1 MDPAILE
8 VLAEYEKRG
17 AEEFKLQSLGTME
30 EWLARRDEFLIAVG
44 PATGQ
49 LLNILAKSIKAKTI
63 LELGTSY
70 GYSTVWLAEAARAT
84 RGRLITVDKVANKHN
99 YARAMLAR
107 AGLASYVEFRLG
119 DALDTIDALKGPFD
133 FVLVDLWKEL
143 YTDCFDLFYP
153 KLSPGALIAADNMIL
168 PENYRADALR
178 YRKHVRSQPK
188 IDSVLIPV
196 GSGVELSR
204 FADAGVVRQHR
215 RRAVHVYGHRRIRL
229 SRSDLRHERIHRTV
243 DIGIPMGS
251 NRTVLRMRV
260 PHRQRLW
267 HRDFGPTSP
276 S

>member
-30 EWLARRDEFLIAVG
+30 EWLARRDEFLISVG

-49 LLNILAKSIKAKTI
+49 LLNILAKSIKAKSI

-70 GYSTVWLAEAARAT
+70 GYSTIWLAEAARAT
-84 RGRLITVDKVANKHN
+84 RGRLVTIDNVANKQN
-99 YARAMLAR
+99 YARAMLTK
-107 AGLASYVEFRLG
+107 AGLASHVEFRLG

-143 YTDCFDLFYP
+143 YVDCFDLFYP

-168 PENYRADALR
+168 PENYRGEALR
-178 YRKHVRSQPK
+178 YRRHVRSKPK
-188 IDSVLIPV
+188 IDSLLIPV

-204 FADAGVVRQHR
+204 YADP
-215 RRAVHVYGHRRIRL
+215 L
-229 SRSDLRHERIHRTV
+229 K
-243 DIGIPMGS
+243 P
-251 NRTVLRMRV
+251 
-260 PHRQRLW
+260 
-267 HRDFGPTSP
+267 
-276 S
+276 

>member
-204 FADAGVVRQHR
+204 FADP
-215 RRAVHVYGHRRIRL
+215 
-229 SRSDLRHERIHRTV
+229 LR
-243 DIGIPMGS
+243 P
-251 NRTVLRMRV
+251 
-260 PHRQRLW
+260 
-267 HRDFGPTSP
+267 
-276 S
+276 

>member
-49 LLNILAKSIKAKTI
+49 FLNILAKSIKAKTI

-70 GYSTVWLAEAARAT
+70 GYSTIWLAEAARAT

-99 YARAMLAR
+99 YARAMLTR
-107 AGLASYVEFRLG
+107 AGLASHVEFRLG

-143 YTDCFDLFYP
+143 YIGCFDLFYP
-153 KLSPGALIAADNMIL
+153 KLSPGALVAADNMIL
-168 PENYRADALR
+168 PENYRADALL
-178 YRKHVRSQPK
+178 YRKHVRSKPK

-204 FADAGVVRQHR
+204 FADP
-215 RRAVHVYGHRRIRL
+215 
-229 SRSDLRHERIHRTV
+229 LR
-243 DIGIPMGS
+243 P
-251 NRTVLRMRV
+251 
-260 PHRQRLW
+260 
-267 HRDFGPTSP
+267 
-276 S
+276 